1 MPMPDPAPI
10 RTIDLD
16 AIRCD
21 PLLQPRAGGA
31 DLDAAHV
38 ADLRVLL
45 KGAKR
50 WPAGLEPL
58 DVFTLSDRKPPGV
71 YWLTGGHYRLAALA
85 AEGWLTA
92 RCRVH
97 AGTWKDAFLFSR
109 GENRGHGLKRT
120 PADVKP
126 AAFQAFEP
134 RRGWGAA
141 WVTDAALAAALY
153 ISPTRVSDFRHE
165 WEAIVYAEEGP
176 QHRPGRSRPGPPV
189 PAPDLAAAQT
199 HGRELASEAE
209 ELKG

>member
-58 DVFTLSDRKPPGV
+58 DVFTLSDRKPAGV
-71 YWLTGGHYRLAALA
+71 YWLVGGHYRLAALA

-92 RCRVH
+92 RCRVR
-97 AGTWKDAFLFSR
+97 AGTWRDAFLFSR

-120 PADVKP
+120 AADVKH
-126 AAFQAFEP
+126 AAFQAFEA
-134 RRGWGAA
+134 RRGWGAS
-141 WVTDAALAAALY
+141 WVTNTALAAALF
-153 ISPTRVSDFRHE
+153 ISPARVNDFQHE
-165 WEAIVYAEEGP
+165 WEAIHKVVNTP
-176 QHRPGRSRPGPPV
+176 PRPSARGGPPV
-189 PAPDLAAAQT
+189 PAPDLAEAGR

-209 ELKG
+209 E